1 MFYNLGLLQ
10 QAMAKV
16 ALIAAGDGKNME
28 LALKFKEMAEEMGHS
43 TDVMDLMGLE
53 WPVITNKLM
62 KEGYKPEGAK
72 DLMDRLGEA
81 DGWVCI
87 APEYNGGMPSSL
99 NNTVAWMSIFWNDFR
114 EVFNSRKVGLAT
126 HSGGGGDH
134 VIMAMRQMFSYLGCN
149 LIGRAVISNKNKEAN
164 PEAMERIIREITE

>member
-1 MFYNLGLLQ
+1 MVGFVL
-10 QAMAKV
+10 
-16 ALIAAGDGKNME
+16 
-28 LALKFKEMAEEMGHS
+28 
-43 TDVMDLMGLE
+43 
-53 WPVITNKLM
+53 
-62 KEGYKPEGAK
+62 
-72 DLMDRLGEA
+72 
-81 DGWVCI
+81 
-87 APEYNGGMPSSL
+87 PEYNGGMPSSL

-164 PEAMERIIREITE
+164 PEAMERIIREI